1 MTGAARLRDP
11 RHRRV
16 GGREGSALL
25 CRVPTGQ
32 RPVHHV
38 AGGPADPFP
47 LPGGFGGG
55 GTPGCVRSAAPH
67 LGDGPSPGGDSG
79 LTAAVL
85 GRREPRGLGV
95 DAGPSLARAHSGS
108 LSVPQFPPA
117 SCRSVGPSVAGL
129 ATARCRE
136 GTGRGGARSCHRDR
150 TFAWGLRGGVFLG
163 SGVSVPF
170 GRGPRRHSMPGLRST
185 FWVLFPA
192 VSLRDPSPPTFSVSC
207 DR

>member
-1 MTGAARLRDP
+1 MTPG
-11 RHRRV
+11 HRRV

-38 AGGPADPFP
+38 AGGPADPSRCP
-47 LPGGFGGG
+47 AGLEAVAPQAASGQPPRTW
-55 GTPGCVRSAAPH
+55 GTARVLEGTAASPRRFWA
-67 LGDGPSPGGDSG
+67 DGSHGAWVWTLARPSPGHILAACLCLSFLPHPVG
-79 LTAAVL
+79 LL
-85 GRREPRGLGV
+85 
-95 DAGPSLARAHSGS
+95 
-108 LSVPQFPPA
+108 Q
-117 SCRSVGPSVAGL
+117 GPSVAGL

>member
-1 MTGAARLRDP
+1 MTPGTGGSG
-11 RHRRV
+11 
-16 GGREGSALL
+16 GGRAPRFSAGYPQDSAPCTTSQGAQQTPSRCPAGLEAVAPQAASGQPPRTWGTARVLEGTAASP
-25 CRVPTGQ
+25 RWFW
-32 RPVHHV
+32 
-38 AGGPADPFP
+38 ADGSHGAWVWT
-47 LPGGFGGG
+47 LA
-55 GTPGCVRSAAPH
+55 R
-67 LGDGPSPGGDSG
+67 PSPGHILAACLCLSFLPHPVG
-79 LTAAVL
+79 LL
-85 GRREPRGLGV
+85 
-95 DAGPSLARAHSGS
+95 
-108 LSVPQFPPA
+108 Q
-117 SCRSVGPSVAGL
+117 GPSVAGL

-170 GRGPRRHSMPGLRST
+170 GRGPRRHSMPGLRSA